1 MQDLDLVET
10 VSLVNDYLSM
20 LLLTFSIAF
29 HEAFT
34 NCKSSSYPS

>member
-10 VSLVNDYLSM
+10 VSLVNDFIYAV
-20 LLLTFSIAF
+20 TYFFSIAF

-34 NCKSSSYPS
+34 NCKSSSYSS

>member
-20 LLLTFSIAF
+20 LLLTFFNSF
-29 HEAFT
+29 
-34 NCKSSSYPS
+34 S